1 MKILNRLMY
10 NKDILLVTS
19 TEDDLELYLKRPMFR
34 CISNIDNLYIENI
47 DYISDIDLDY
57 VLLSPYKD
65 FYITQIE
72 YRILNILYKNN
83 NDTYNKYSLYQY
95 LYNHPLLQIPNID
108 EYIEYRDKLDNLC
121 ELDMEFSSIISGTI

>member
-1 MKILNRLMY
+1 MEILNRLMY

-83 NDTYNKYSLYQY
+83 DTYNRYSLYQY
-95 LYNHPLLQIPNID
+95 IYNHPLLQIPNID

>member
-19 TEDDLELYLKRPMFR
+19 TKDDLELYLKRPMFR

-83 NDTYNKYSLYQY
+83 NDTYNRYSLYQY
-95 LYNHPLLQIPNID
+95 LYNHPLLQIPNIND
-108 EYIEYRDKLDNLC
+108 YIEYRDKLDNLC